1 MSTRPTHRLRRVA
14 AHLDPSPSSAPAA
27 ARSGIGAFDLSG
39 RVAFITG
46 GARHFGLEIA
56 NALASAGADLV
67 ITSRTLDSAEAAAAE
82 LAAEHGVTVKG
93 LALDVGEFSSVE
105 SAAADAIAAMGHID
119 ILVNNAGGGS
129 GPGANVGGI
138 FDRSN
143 VRPALR
149 TAGGCPDAPLG
160 RSVRL
165 SHGRRRWRR

>member
-1 MSTRPTHRLRRVA
+1 MSTIIRRA
-14 AHLDPSPSSAPAA
+14 LFLDVQ
-27 ARSGIGAFDLSG
+27 DL
-39 RVAFITG
+39 
-46 GARHFGLEIA
+46 
-56 NALASAGADLV
+56 GADLDA
-67 ITSRTLDSAEAAAAE
+67 RDENGAAAVHH
-82 LAAEHGVTVKG
+82 AAFE
-93 LALDVGEFSSVE
+93 D
-105 SAAADAIAAMGHID
+105 AADAIAAMGHID